1 MINTWFKIFFRN
13 LRKRPL
19 YPLVNLLGL
28 TAGITCFL
36 LAMLYVGNE
45 FSYENWNP
53 NADTIY
59 QTVIELHDG
68 QVHASAPYPLG
79 EANVNSFEE
88 LTDLTLYRDGGENL
102 ISFGEKSFFSQKS
115 FVQKNFLDF
124 FPFPMKYGNPKTA
137 LEHKSSIVIT
147 EELATKLFGDANP
160 IDKEIKL
167 NNKNPYTVKG
177 VYQLKGHNT
186 HLDYF
191 EMLIPIDPDNSAESW
206 GNFNYHSYYKSNI
219 NVDSEAMSKKLTDFY
234 MESAAKATGKSIEN
248 VKKFFTMDLYLEKIS
263 DIHLYS
269 RGLKGRGT
277 TNIFILSLLSLL
289 ILIMSA
295 VNFINLS
302 ISGATH
308 RAKEVAV
315 RKTLGSEKKSIIFQF
330 VLEVFVLCLV
340 AICFSLALVELVL
353 PAFGNLL
360 DVDLHILDVLQDL
373 PTLFITILLL
383 ILFAGLFPAIY
394 LSNFNPVK
402 VLKGNFSRSKSG
414 AVLKKGLIAFQFA
427 ICAIFLIGTFVI
439 NSQLSYMN
447 NKDLGFNRDQIIII
461 EVSDREAVSLK
472 TDLYKQELNKLDG
485 VQKVFLSD
493 RPPGTMAGY
502 GSMTQVEH
510 KDQLVPTDIHL
521 IDHDFFPAMEID
533 ILEGRNF
540 LPAEKIDTTLSINKI
555 IVNEK
560 LVKEFNLENPL
571 GAILEFWDEN
581 CEIIGVV
588 NDYIT
593 RGFGADIQPAVYA
606 VDYEVNAVMI
616 KIKPD
621 NISQTI
627 SQIDDFWTT
636 KIEPNFPMQY
646 KFLDKDFATLYEDQQ
661 KLQSLVSA
669 LSFIMVLI
677 ALLGL
682 FAIATHSIQQ
692 RYKEVAIRKTI
703 GASESQILG
712 NLIKEFVMICLGAIL
727 VAIPIAYVLSNRWLE
742 DFTYRIDMPVL
753 PYFVAPLMI
762 LALTIFIIWTQAKKA
777 LKVDLVKHLK
787 YE

>member
-13 LRKRPL
+13 LKKRPL

-45 FSYENWNP
+45 FSYEKWNP
-53 NADTIY
+53 DAEKIY
-59 QTVIELHDG
+59 QTVIELPDG
-68 QVHASAPYPLG
+68 QVHAAAPYPLA

-88 LTDLTLYRDGGENL
+88 LTDFTLFRDGGENL
-102 ISFGEKSFFSQKS
+102 ISFEEKSFFSQKS

-124 FPFPMKYGNPKTA
+124 FPFPLKYGNPKTA

-147 EELATKLFGDANP
+147 EALATKLFGDANP

-167 NNKNPYTVKG
+167 NNKNPFTVKG
-177 VYQLKGHNT
+177 VYQLKGNNT

-191 EMLIPIDPDNSAESW
+191 DMLIPMDPDDDVESW
-206 GNFNYHSYYKSNI
+206 GNFNYRSYYKSNMDVS
-219 NVDSEAMSKKLTDFY
+219 NEMMSKKLTDFY
-234 MESAAKATGKSIEN
+234 IESAAKVSETSIEEVRN
-248 VKKFFTMDLYLEKIS
+248 FFTMDIHLEKIS

-269 RGLKGRGT
+269 RSLKGRGT

-295 VNFINLS
+295 VHFINLS

-315 RKTLGSEKKSIIFQF
+315 RKTLGSEKKSIVLQF
-330 VLEVFVLCLV
+330 VLEVFVLCII
-340 AICFSLALVELVL
+340 AICLSLALVEIIL

-360 DVDLHILDVLQDL
+360 DVDLHILNVLQDL

-383 ILFAGLFPAIY
+383 VLFAGLFPAIY

-414 AVLKKGLIAFQFA
+414 TLLKKGLIAFQFA

-447 NKDLGFNRDQIIII
+447 NKDLGFNRDQVIII
-461 EVSDREAVSLK
+461 EVSDREVVGAK
-472 TDLYKQELNKLDG
+472 TDLYKQELTKMEG
-485 VQKVFLSD
+485 VQKVFMSD
-493 RPPGTMAGY
+493 RPPGTMAGF

-510 KDQLVPTDIHL
+510 EDQLVPTDIHF
-521 IDHDFFPAMEID
+521 IDHEFFPAMEID
-533 ILEGRNF
+533 IVEGRNF
-540 LPAEKIDTTLSINKI
+540 LPTERFDTIGINKVM
-555 IVNEK
+555 VNQK
-560 LVKEFNLENPL
+560 LVREFNLENPL
-571 GAILEFWDEN
+571 GAKLEFWDRD
-581 CEIIGVV
+581 CEIVGVV
-588 NDYIT
+588 DDYIT
-593 RGFGADIQPAVYA
+593 RGFGADIQPAVYG
-606 VDYEVNAVMI
+606 VDYEANAVML
-616 KIKPD
+616 KVKPE

-627 SQIDDFWTT
+627 GQIEDFWTT
-636 KIEPNFPMQY
+636 KIEPGFPMQY
-646 KFLDKDFATLYEDQQ
+646 DFLDKDFATLYEDQQ

-669 LSFIMVLI
+669 LSFIMILI
-677 ALLGL
+677 AILGL
-682 FAIATHSIQQ
+682 FAVATHSIQQ

-712 NLIKEFVMICLGAIL
+712 NLIKDFVMICAGAIL
-727 VAIPIAYVLSNRWLE
+727 VAIPVAYILSNRWLE
-742 DFTYRIDMPVL
+742 DFTYRIEMPVL

-762 LALTIFIIWTQAKKA
+762 LALTVFVIWTQAKKA
-777 LKVDLVKHLK
+777 LKVDLVEHLK